1 MNRSGK
7 PSQEQPEEGAFSTF
21 SAWDFIKQQ
30 EIMIVVQLYKVLFVA
45 STSDSLRLANVLKL
59 ILLDFC
65 GTKLNSTTES
75 KIKIQNGMKQ
85 H

>member
-65 GTKLNSTTES
+65 GTKLNSTTEC
-75 KIKIQNGMKQ
+75 KINIQNGMKQ

>member
-7 PSQEQPEEGAFSTF
+7 PSWEQPEEGAFSTF

-30 EIMIVVQLYKVLFVA
+30 EIMIVVQLCKVLFA
-45 STSDSLRLANVLKL
+45 ALGNVLKL